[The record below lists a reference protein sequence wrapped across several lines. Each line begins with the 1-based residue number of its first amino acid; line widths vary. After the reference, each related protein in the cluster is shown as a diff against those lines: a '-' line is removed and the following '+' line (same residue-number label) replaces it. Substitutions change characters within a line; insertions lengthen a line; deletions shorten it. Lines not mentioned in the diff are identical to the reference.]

1 MLPNIVILTDM
12 AISLKKKKVQA
23 VSQQI
28 KRRDNEIKNKNHTVC
43 KLNIKIM
50 ERSKIDTPSTQ
61 IHDRSLS

>member
-1 MLPNIVILTDM
+1 M

-28 KRRDNEIKNKNHTVC
+28 KRRDNKIKNKNHTVC